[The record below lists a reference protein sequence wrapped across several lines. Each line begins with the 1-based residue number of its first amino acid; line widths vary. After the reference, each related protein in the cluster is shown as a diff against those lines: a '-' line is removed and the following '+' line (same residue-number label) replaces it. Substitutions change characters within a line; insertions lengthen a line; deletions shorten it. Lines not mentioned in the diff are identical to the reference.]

1 MSVCEHSSSFALSND
16 EERQRQRK
24 KEIRIK
30 SLRVM
35 DIFLMTVNVLGM
47 MAEVKEKFE
56 KVLGK

>member
-1 MSVCEHSSSFALSND
+1 
-16 EERQRQRK
+16 
-24 KEIRIK
+24 
-30 SLRVM
+30 M

>member
-1 MSVCEHSSSFALSND
+1 MAVCEHSGNFALSND